1 MREWKEVQ
9 ALLLTQRGR
18 SKGLTQYCGFRNSD
32 CGIGEKSLKM
42 SDHDSRFKVQGFL
55 FSGISAGI
63 KRDGKRD
70 LGLIYSEVPAQ
81 AAGLFTT
88 NAVKAA
94 PVQLDMERMKKGLCQ
109 AIVVNSGNANACT
122 GSQGLRDANRVS
134 WLVAEQ
140 LKIDER
146 LVFPSSTGVIGSPL
160 PMKKIEEGIPGLTG
174 QLSSEGWMNTVEAM
188 MTTDTF
194 PKVEVATCRIRGKQV
209 RLCGM
214 VKGAGM
220 IRPDL
225 ATMLSFLVTDACI
238 KAPLLQRMLEKA
250 AEVSY
255 NRITIDGETSTN
267 DTVLLLANGK
277 AGHPSLN
284 RMDRDGEVFQSM
296 LSKVCRSLAE
306 SVVKDGEGA
315 TKFIEI
321 LIRGARSM
329 KEAKQAA
336 YAVAHSPLVKTAF
349 FGEDA
354 NWGRILCALGYSGV
368 HIDADRIDVSFDK
381 TPIVKKG
388 MGGGPLSEEKAG
400 QILKNKSF
408 KVIVDLH
415 QGKSQFS
422 VLTTDLSIDYVKIN
436 ASYRS

>member
-1 MREWKEVQ
+1 M
-9 ALLLTQRGR
+9 
-18 SKGLTQYCGFRNSD
+18 
-32 CGIGEKSLKM
+32 KSL
-42 SDHDSRFKVQGFL
+42 DFKVNGFL

-63 KRDGKRD
+63 KKDGKRD

-81 AAGLFTT
+81 VAGLFTT
-88 NAVKAA
+88 NVVKAA

-134 WLVAEQ
+134 SLVAGQ

-160 PMKKIEEGIPGLTG
+160 PMKKIEEGIPRLTG
-174 QLSSEGWMNTVEAM
+174 QLSSEGWMNTVGAM

-194 PKVEVATCRIRGKQV
+194 PKVEMATCRIRGRQV

-238 KAPLLQRMLEKA
+238 KAPLLQRMLGEA

-284 RMDRDGEVFQSM
+284 RMNRDGEAFQSM

-321 LIRGARSM
+321 LVRGARSI
-329 KEAKQAA
+329 KEAKQGA
-336 YAVAHSPLVKTAF
+336 YAVADSPLVKTAF

-368 HIDADRIDVSFDK
+368 HIDADRIDIYLDK

-388 MGGGPLSEEKAG
+388 MGVGPRSEEKAC
-400 QILKNKSF
+400 QILKKKSF

-422 VLTTDLSIDYVKIN
+422 ILTTDLSLDYVKIN

>member
-1 MREWKEVQ
+1 MGP
-9 ALLLTQRGR
+9 L
-18 SKGLTQYCGFRNSD
+18 S
-32 CGIGEKSLKM
+32 
-42 SDHDSRFKVQGFL
+42 FKVRGFL

-63 KRDGKRD
+63 KKDGKRD

-81 AAGLFTT
+81 VAGLFTT

-94 PVQLDMERMKKGLCQ
+94 PVQLDRERIKKGLCQ
-109 AIVVNSGNANACT
+109 AIIVNSGNANACT
-122 GSQGLRDANRVS
+122 GSQGLRDARRVS
-134 WLVAEQ
+134 SLVAKQ
-140 LKIDER
+140 LGIDER

-160 PMKKIEEGIPGLTG
+160 PLKKIEGGILKLVG
-174 QLSSEGWMNTVEAM
+174 QLSPEGWMSTVEAM

-194 PKVEVATCRIRGKQV
+194 PKVEVATGRIKGKQV
-209 RLCGM
+209 TLCGM

-220 IRPDL
+220 IRPNL

-238 KAPLLQRMLEKA
+238 KASLLQRMLEKA
-250 AEVSY
+250 AEASF

-267 DTVLLLANGK
+267 DTVLILANGM
-277 AGHPSLN
+277 AGQPTLN
-284 RMDRDGEVFQSM
+284 RMDRDGEAFQSM
-296 LSKVCRSLAE
+296 LSKVCRNLAE
-306 SVVKDGEGA
+306 SLVKDGEGA

-321 LIRGARSM
+321 LIRGARN
-329 KEAKQAA
+329 KDDAKQAA

-368 HIDADRIDVSFDK
+368 QIDPNRIDVFFNK

-388 MGGGPLSEEKAG
+388 MGVGLKLEEKAG
-400 QILKNKSF
+400 QVIKEKSF
-408 KVIVDLH
+408 KVIIDLH
-415 QGKSQFS
+415 QGKSEFS